1 MNTGGGMKA
10 VVYDRYGSPDV
21 LRLTEVDPPEPGE
34 GEVLVRV
41 RATSINSWDWDLL
54 AGTFQGRLGFNAW
67 RTPKFKT
74 LGADVAGHIEAVG
87 PDVADFQVGDE
98 VYGDTSASGFGGLA
112 QYVAVPASV
121 LAAKSPQMTF
131 EQAAATPQAGLLALQ
146 ALRNNQHIRSGH
158 KILINGAGGGVGTFA
173 VQIAHWAG
181 AEVTG
186 VDHTAKLDTV
196 QAIGADHAIDYT
208 QHDFTR
214 TGREYDV
221 IIDVVASRP
230 MRAYRRAL
238 RPEGIA
244 VIVGGSMR
252 TILAS
257 VALGR
262 TPMTAGRR
270 IRLLMYQPT
279 PAALTDLTQLFEDG
293 HVAPVIDSSY
303 PLEDT
308 AQAFARFGQGQFTGK
323 LVVTLP

>member
-1 MNTGGGMKA
+1 MKA

-21 LRLTEVDPPEPGE
+21 LRLTAVDPPAPGE

-41 RATSINSWDWDLL
+41 RATSINSWDWGLL

-87 PDVADFQVGDE
+87 PNVADFQVGDE
-98 VYGDTSASGFGGLA
+98 VYGDTSANGFGGLA
-112 QYVAVPASV
+112 QYVAAPASA

-146 ALRNNQHIRSGH
+146 ALRDKPPIRPGQR
-158 KILINGAGGGVGTFA
+158 ILVNGAGGGVGTFA
-173 VQIAHWAG
+173 VQIAHSAG
-181 AEVTG
+181 AKVTG
-186 VDHTAKLDTV
+186 VDHAAKLEMV
-196 QAIGADHAIDYT
+196 RAIGAEHVIDYT

-214 TGREYDV
+214 TGCQYDV
-221 IIDVVASRP
+221 IIDVVATRP

-238 RPEGIA
+238 RPHGIA

-257 VALGR
+257 LALGR
-262 TPMTAGRR
+262 MPTTGGRR
-270 IRLLMYQPT
+270 ISLLMYQPT
-279 PAALTDLTQLFEDG
+279 PAGLTDLTQLFEDG
-293 HVAPVIDSSY
+293 HVAPVIESSY
-303 PLEDT
+303 PLSDT
-308 AQAFARFGQGQFTGK
+308 AQAFARFGQGQVTGK
-323 LVVTLP
+323 LVITLP